1 MMETHVLEVLPMF
14 KNLTLTVVMI
24 VILVVVMLPLPQQ
37 VKTVLVVL
45 VILGLVFYRRGYIF
59 VAIASR
65 ALNGKKPDEA
75 KAWRYYELGWKA
87 GLPPNYTIMLGNLFA
102 QRGDAA
108 VAARILDSVIEKQQR
123 SRKPDAAIIASA
135 STSRSMVYWVQ
146 GDIEAAIAI
155 LNKVRDSGQ
164 GDKNLY
170 INLTS
175 YLLESGRLE
184 EAYVMIEEASAKMAE
199 SPGMA
204 DNRGWYLLLTGAY
217 KQAEKLYH
225 ELLKDSKPRF
235 PEAYAHAAQVK
246 AALGKN
252 TRARELYNE
261 ALTKPFYQTTSIT
274 KEEVLA
280 ALDALGD
287 KDLEWA
293 PDLDVEDDLEIEGL
307 EDDEDLFEEY
317 EPNTDVSD
325 DDDGD
330 PNNELDDEDYDD
342 GDESEVEEDEEPE
355 LDSDLF
361 GDEYDDE
368 EDDRS

>member
-1 MMETHVLEVLPMF
+1 MF
-14 KNLTLTVVMI
+14 KNLTLTVVML

-37 VKTVLVVL
+37 VKTVLVIL

-59 VAIASR
+59 VAIASK
-65 ALNGKKPDEA
+65 ALNAKKPDEA

-102 QRGDAA
+102 QRGDPA
-108 VAARILDSVIEKQQR
+108 VAARILDSVIEKQNKAK
-123 SRKPDAAIIASA
+123 KPDGAIIASA

-155 LNKVRDSGQ
+155 LYKVRESGQ

-175 YLLESGRLE
+175 YLLEEGRLD
-184 EAYVMIEEASAKMAE
+184 EAWSMIEESSAKMAE

-204 DNRGWYLLLTGAY
+204 DNRGWYLLLTGAL
-217 KQAEKLYH
+217 KPAEKLYN

-246 AALGKN
+246 AVLGKT
-252 TRARELYNE
+252 TRARELYTE

-274 KEEVLA
+274 REEVLSA
-280 ALDALGD
+280 LEKLEAEIPGMEDALDA
-287 KDLEWA
+287 
-293 PDLDVEDDLEIEGL
+293 EDELEIGNFLDE
-307 EDDEDLFEEY
+307 EDLFEEY
-317 EPNTDVSD
+317 EPNTDIGED
-325 DDDGD
+325 DEGD
-330 PNNELDDEDYDD
+330 PNTELDDEDYDD
-342 GDESEVEEDEEPE
+342 GDELEINEDEEPE

-361 GDEYDDE
+361 EDEYEDE
-368 EDDRS
+368 EEDRR